1 MSVASPSGRTGSPR
15 PTVPETVY
23 PPVVTLVAD
32 EFRLTRTDAIT
43 ALAKVAASK
52 PDVFGW
58 QPEVRPI
65 RVRDRRTGQPTGE
78 TQEREVHHLWLRERM
93 KARVNAIDPLAR
105 ASAETAPASPP
116 PVSRPVRAPPSP
128 LRLPPSVRLVPS
140 STPPTEP

>member
-1 MSVASPSGRTGSPR
+1 MTLTKSKLSNLADFLTKILRDRETQTGYVRGIAEWPNR
-15 PTVPETVY
+15 FATTDGAETVY

-32 EFRLTRTDAIT
+32 EFELSRTDAIT
-43 ALAKVAASK
+43 ALAKVAAAK

-65 RVRDRRTGQPTGE
+65 RLRDRKTGQPTGE

-105 ASAETAPASPP
+105 ASAETRARLASA
-116 PVSRPVRAPPSP
+116 R
-128 LRLPPSVRLVPS
+128 
-140 STPPTEP
+140 

>member
-1 MSVASPSGRTGSPR
+1 MALSKSKLATLADFIAKVLLDRESRTGYVRGIAEWPNR
-15 PTVPETVY
+15 LATPDGAETVY

-32 EFRLTRTDAIT
+32 EFELTRTDAIT
-43 ALAKVAASK
+43 ALAKVAAAK

-65 RVRDRRTGQPTGE
+65 RVRDRKTGQPTGE

-105 ASAETAPASPP
+105 ASAETRARLASA
-116 PVSRPVRAPPSP
+116 R
-128 LRLPPSVRLVPS
+128 
-140 STPPTEP
+140 